1 MAPKAMV
8 KSWPVLPPRAVSG
21 SMALWQ
27 WGSVTTKSRYTSMV
41 WAALL
46 LSKGYAELALTLTTS
61 STCPGSTAKLALIGA
76 VAGVGAGRVV
86 SRGELTLS
94 FIYHVMA

>member
-1 MAPKAMV
+1 MAPKVMV

-27 WGSVTTKSRYTSMV
+27 WGSVITKARYTSMV
-41 WAALL
+41 WAVLL
-46 LSKGYAELALTLTTS
+46 LSKGYAELALTLTSS

-76 VAGVGAGRVV
+76 AAGV

-94 FIYHVMA
+94 FIYHVIA